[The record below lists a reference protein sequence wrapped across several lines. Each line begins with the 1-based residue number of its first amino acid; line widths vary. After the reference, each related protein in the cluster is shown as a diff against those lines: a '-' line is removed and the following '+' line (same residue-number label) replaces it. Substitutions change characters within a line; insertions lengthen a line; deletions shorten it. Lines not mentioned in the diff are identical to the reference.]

1 MLRVHFIS
9 VIFIVINNV
18 SIVYFYFHIAVYFL
32 AFFFILI
39 SYVYYCTIFIINI

>member
-18 SIVYFYFHIAVYFL
+18 SIVYFYFHIAVYSADIVTCGVADVGWL
-32 AFFFILI
+32 CERVVAK
-39 SYVYYCTIFIINI
+39 